1 MSIDKQ
7 VLLTLRVIQWIF
19 KEFSRV
25 HKTSGKRYQRIFIQA
40 GLNDEAIESIRK
52 VFLSMVLMTSGNV
65 KSVRDPSSYEAFKA
79 KPLEQILVTNAPY
92 MRFYEAIGLDVNA
105 KPTMA
110 DYQMAHTLLKEMGS
124 SSLTDDYIRQ
134 QMAKFSDAS
143 VQDKSDI
150 KMWDMQIPKMLY
162 RGLHHLDVSSILSL
176 TNIGKTW
183 DITRAVSTTMDPNT
197 AEDFATEGGNSA
209 ILNIKNP
216 NRVGFL
222 ASALSMYESEFEVIL
237 AGNLKID
244 KWSLN
249 VVCSGLLELPDGS
262 RRKETSILEI
272 FSNDNSINIK
282 SITKFKPNLNQ
293 KYSIQD
299 SRRFF
304 MDLLDGTQ
312 AHTFDIEDA
321 RYTPETCYAQI
332 GAMPGLISDLELQVY
347 CTLV

>member
-19 KEFSRV
+19 KESSRV
-25 HKTSGKRYQRIFIQA
+25 YKTSSKRYQRIFIQA

-65 KSVRDPSSYEAFKA
+65 KSVRDPSSFESFRA
-79 KPLEQILVTNAPY
+79 KPLKEILVTNPPY

-105 KPTMA
+105 RPTMA

-134 QMAKFSDAS
+134 QMAKFSDQAIE
-143 VQDKSDI
+143 DKSDI
-150 KMWDMQIPKMLY
+150 EIHNMQIPKKLY
-162 RGLHHLDVSSILSL
+162 RGLHHLEVSSIMSL
-176 TNIGKTW
+176 MNVGAIW
-183 DITRAVSTTMDPNT
+183 DITRAVSTTMDINT

-209 ILNIKNP
+209 ILDINNP

-244 KWSLN
+244 KWSIN
-249 VVCSGLLELPDGS
+249 VVCNGVYELPNGHQE
-262 RRKETSILEI
+262 KTTSILEI
-272 FSNDNSINIK
+272 FSNSNSVYIRGLSGLGNDV
-282 SITKFKPNLNQ
+282 NQ
-293 KYSIQD
+293 RHSVQD
-299 SRRFF
+299 SKKFF
-304 MDLLDGTQ
+304 LDLLDGTQ
-312 AHTFDIEDA
+312 SHTFQTLGA
-321 RYTPETCYAQI
+321 KYTPQTCYAHV
-332 GAMPGLISDLELQVY
+332 GAAPGLIADLELKVY

>member
-1 MSIDKQ
+1 
-7 VLLTLRVIQWIF
+7 
-19 KEFSRV
+19 
-25 HKTSGKRYQRIFIQA
+25 
-40 GLNDEAIESIRK
+40 
-52 VFLSMVLMTSGNV
+52 
-65 KSVRDPSSYEAFKA
+65 
-79 KPLEQILVTNAPY
+79 

-183 DITRAVSTTMDPNT
+183 DITRAVSTTMDVNT

-304 MDLLDGTQ
+304 MNLLDGTQ
-312 AHTFDIEDA
+312 AHTFDIEDT
-321 RYTPETCYAQI
+321 RYTPETCYAQT

>member
-25 HKTSGKRYQRIFIQA
+25 YRTSGKGYKRIFIEA

-65 KSVRDPSSYEAFKA
+65 ESVRDPSSFESYRAE
-79 KPLEQILVTNAPY
+79 PLEEILVTNTPY

-105 KPTMA
+105 RPTMA

-134 QMAKFSDAS
+134 QMAKFSDQAI
-143 VQDKSDI
+143 QDKSDI
-150 KMWDMQIPKMLY
+150 EIDNMQIPKKLY
-162 RGLHHLDVSSILSL
+162 RGLHHLDVSGIVSL
-176 TNIGKTW
+176 MNIGGIW
-183 DITRAVSTTMDPNT
+183 DITRAVSTTMDLNT

-209 ILNIKNP
+209 ILNIDNP
-216 NRVGFL
+216 NQVGFL

-244 KWSLN
+244 KWSIG
-249 VVCSGLLELPDGS
+249 VVCDGLLELDNGH
-262 RRKETSILEI
+262 REKTTAVLEI
-272 FSNDNSINIK
+272 FSNNNSVHII
-282 SITKFKPNLNQ
+282 SITRYGLAGKDTVPDSKKFFL
-293 KYSIQD
+293 
-299 SRRFF
+299 
-304 MDLLDGTQ
+304 DLLDGTLS
-312 AHTFDIEDA
+312 HTLQTSGA
-321 RYTPETCYAQI
+321 KYTPQTCYTHV
-332 GAMPGLISDLELQVY
+332 GAAPGLIADLELKVY

>member
-304 MDLLDGTQ
+304 MNLLDGTQ

-321 RYTPETCYAQI
+321 RYTPETCYAQT

>member
-25 HKTSGKRYQRIFIQA
+25 YKTSGKRYERIFIQA

-65 KSVRDPSSYEAFKA
+65 KSVRDPSSFESYKA
-79 KPLEQILVTNAPY
+79 KPLKEILATTAPY

-105 KPTMA
+105 RPTMA

-134 QMAKFSDAS
+134 QMAKFSDQA

-150 KMWDMQIPKMLY
+150 EIYNMQIPKKLY
-162 RGLHHLDVSSILSL
+162 RGLHHLEVSSIVSL
-176 TNIGKTW
+176 MNVGGIW

-209 ILNIKNP
+209 ILDINNP
-216 NRVGFL
+216 NQVGFL
-222 ASALSMYESEFEVIL
+222 ASALSLYESEFEVIL

-244 KWSLN
+244 KWSIS
-249 VVCSGLLELPDGS
+249 VVCSGLLESPDGS
-262 RRKETSILEI
+262 QKKARSILEI
-272 FSNDNSINIK
+272 FSQDNSVYIRH
-282 SITKFKPNLNQ
+282 ITGFRNDVDQRHPV
-293 KYSIQD
+293 QD
-299 SRRFF
+299 SKKFF
-304 MDLLDGTQ
+304 LDLLDGTQ
-312 AHTFDIEDA
+312 SYALYTSGSK
-321 RYTPETCYAQI
+321 YTPQTCYAHV
-332 GAMPGLISDLELQVY
+332 GAAPGLIEDLELKVY

>member
-25 HKTSGKRYQRIFIQA
+25 YKTSSKRYERIFIQA

-65 KSVRDPSSYEAFKA
+65 ESVRDPSSFESYKA
-79 KPLEQILVTNAPY
+79 KPLKEILVTNAPY
-92 MRFYEAIGLDVNA
+92 MRFYEAIKLDVNA
-105 KPTMA
+105 RPTMA

-134 QMAKFSDAS
+134 QMAKFSDQA

-150 KMWDMQIPKMLY
+150 KIWDMQIPERLY

-183 DITRAVSTTMDPNT
+183 DITRAVSTTMDVNT

-262 RRKETSILEI
+262 QRKETSILEI

-293 KYSIQD
+293 KNSIQE

-304 MDLLDGTQ
+304 MYLLYSTK
-312 AHTFDIEDA
+312 ANAFVSVVK
-321 RYTPETCYAQI
+321 R
-332 GAMPGLISDLELQVY
+332 
-347 CTLV
+347 